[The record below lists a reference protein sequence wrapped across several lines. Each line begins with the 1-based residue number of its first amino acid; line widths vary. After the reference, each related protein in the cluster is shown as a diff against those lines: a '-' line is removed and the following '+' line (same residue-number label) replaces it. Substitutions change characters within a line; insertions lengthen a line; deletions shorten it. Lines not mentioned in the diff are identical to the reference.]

1 MNRCRAVLVL
11 ALLAVAGCTSGSSS
25 DLPTTT
31 ATDPASGLPRLPGP
45 PTTGDTASSRP
56 SLPPRPG
63 LPVRPPGQTCLPTA
77 AFGCVTPS
85 EYWRQQASIARE
97 HEGQAD
103 FSRQWG
109 LGAINA
115 ADAYAHLELARG
127 HAALPGAGVTV
138 GLVDSGIDLEH
149 PLFTGDISE
158 EFLLSAEDEVGNRDS
173 HGTAVASVIAADPLG
188 LVPTDRHLGFRG
200 VALGASLRMFAI
212 PVGRDA
218 PPLYDPIALP
228 RFGDPDAELGSVF
241 THALSRRVD
250 ILSASIGFHGII
262 DSYSEPDLRNAL
274 GDTIAAMAQAGVTE
288 KKILVLAGGNAHG
301 FPCSPGTEHC
311 VGGSVDPPVDGRIDA
326 ASVEILP
333 GSPVRIAE
341 LRGHTIAVV
350 AVSEDVDADGR
361 PDIASF
367 SNRCGIAAEWCIAA
381 PGANVRIALF
391 GARDGVEGQR
401 GVTAAD
407 GTSFA
412 APMVA
417 GGLAIMKQLF
427 RNQLSSTDLVD
438 RLFLTADKQAP
449 YGDAAIYG
457 QGLMDLGA
465 ATAPV
470 GAAALTTSETVT
482 GGGVDV
488 EASAMMSGRAVGD
501 GLARS
506 LSGQEIAAFD
516 SLGAPFWFRLSD
528 FAYPDPGPTMS
539 QRLARLLARSPPAP
553 RQPIAQRLTGSA
565 WTGAPAPWR
574 SRAVHSWFGVPD
586 RIAGDDRG
594 HLSLAENALTFALES
609 GRGVSATVFTTA
621 DDSRLAPVAGLS
633 LTVWPGM
640 APAHFRVGWLAE
652 RRTLLG
658 TATAGAFGRL
668 SASTAFA
675 GASAAGEVGA
685 WQLFADAEFGAVAPR
700 VRDGMITAI
709 SPLMTSAFSV
719 AASRRLGARDTLS
732 FGLSQALRVE
742 DGDASL
748 SVPVGRDKKGG
759 LLRSLLRAELAPSGR
774 QVDVSAYWRRALGPV
789 GELRTEITWTREP
802 GHNAHADSSWQVL
815 AGWRTAY

>member
-1 MNRCRAVLVL
+1 MNPCWAVLVL
-11 ALLAVAGCTSGSSS
+11 ALLAVAGCTGGGGS

-31 ATDPASGLPRLPGP
+31 ATDPASGPPRLPDR
-45 PTTGDTASSRP
+45 PTTGDIASSRP

-63 LPVRPPGQTCLPTA
+63 APVRPPGQACIPTA
-77 AFGCVTPS
+77 AFGCLTPS
-85 EYWRQQASIARE
+85 EYRRQQAGIARE
-97 HEGQAD
+97 HESQAD
-103 FSRQWG
+103 FGRQWG

-115 ADAYAHLELARG
+115 AEAYAHLELARG
-127 HAALPGAGVTV
+127 RSALPGAGVTI

-158 EFLLSAEDEVGNRDS
+158 EFLLSAEDEIGDRDS

-200 VALGASLRMFAI
+200 VALGASVRMFAI
-212 PVGRDA
+212 PVGSDA
-218 PPLYDPIALP
+218 PPMYDPIALP

-241 THALSRRVD
+241 THALSRRID
-250 ILSASIGFHGII
+250 ILSASIGFQGII
-262 DSYSEPDLRNAL
+262 DSYSELDLRNAL
-274 GDTIAAMAQAGVTE
+274 GDTIAAMAQAGVTD

-301 FPCSPGTEHC
+301 YPCDVGTEHC
-311 VGGSVDPPVDGRIDA
+311 VGGSLDPPVDGRIDA

-381 PGANVRIALF
+381 PGANVRVALF
-391 GARDGVEGQR
+391 GEREGEEGQR

-427 RNQLSSTDLVD
+427 RNQLSNTDLVE

-465 ATAPV
+465 ATVPV
-470 GAAALTTSETVT
+470 GAAALTTGATVT
-482 GGGVDV
+482 APGVDV
-488 EASAMMSGRAVGD
+488 GASAMMSGRAVGD

-506 LSGQEIAAFD
+506 LAGREIAAFD

-539 QRLARLLARSPPAP
+539 RRLARLLARPPPAP
-553 RQPIAQRLTGSA
+553 RRPMTQPSTRSA
-565 WTGAPAPWR
+565 WTGAPEVWR
-574 SRAVHSWFGVPD
+574 ARAVHSWSGVPGPLTGD
-586 RIAGDDRG
+586 GAG
-594 HLSLAENALTFALES
+594 HVSLAENALTFALES
-609 GRGVSATVFTTA
+609 GRGVSAAVFSTT
-621 DDSRLAPVAGLS
+621 DDPRRAPVAGLS
-633 LTVWPGM
+633 LAVRPSM
-640 APAHFRVGWLAE
+640 APGHFRVGWLAE

-658 TATAGAFGRL
+658 TATAGPFGRL
-668 SASTAFA
+668 SATTTFA

-685 WQLFADAEFGAVAPR
+685 WQLFADAEIGAVTPR
-700 VRDGMITAI
+700 VRDGLITAM

-719 AASRRLGARDTLS
+719 AASRRLAARDTLS
-732 FGLSQALRVE
+732 LGLSQALRVE

-748 SVPVGRDKKGG
+748 SVPVGRDKKGSV
-759 LLRSLLRAELAPSGR
+759 LRSPLRAELAPSGR
-774 QVDVSAYWRRALGPV
+774 QLDISAQWRRAPDPG
-789 GELRTEITWTREP
+789 GELLAEITWTHAP
-802 GHNAHADSSWQVL
+802 GHDAFADSSWQVL
-815 AGWRTAY
+815 AGWRAAF